1 MDLVVGGC
9 GYIGSGLVHNLLDLG
24 REVIVCDNHSTGFRN
39 SIPKEVK
46 FTNRNKNNLS
56 RLFATHEIDTVYDLA
71 ERSSVKESV
80 EHPEYYL
87 IGNVSDT
94 TGLIRTCMDFKV
106 KNYVYSSSAAVYG
119 NNLIC
124 SEETVKNPINP
135 YGVAKSYI
143 EEVLKYSGL
152 NYYIL
157 RYFNA
162 CGADKDGRYG
172 ERHNP
177 ETHLIPNVVRSAL
190 KKEPIN
196 IFGNDFDTVDGTCV
210 RDYIHIDD
218 INQFSID
225 VQKQKSG
232 IYNLGSGIGFS
243 NKQIVEEVSRILG
256 YSLDVNYLPRR
267 EGDPD
272 KLVANI
278 SKSKSIGFKPS
289 FNLTDILKG
298 VINYE
303 SSKIL

>member
-9 GYIGSGLVHNLLDLG
+9 GYIGSGLVHKLLDLG
-24 REVIVCDNHSTGFRN
+24 RDVIVCDNISTGFRN

-46 FTNRNKNNLS
+46 FTNRNKNNLA
-56 RLFATHEIDTVYDLA
+56 RLFVSHKIDTVYDLA

-80 EHPEYYL
+80 EYPDRYL
-87 IGNVSDT
+87 VGNVSDT
-94 TGLIRTCMDFKV
+94 TRLIRTCVDFKV

-119 NNLIC
+119 NNLTC

-135 YGVAKSYI
+135 YGISKSYI

-172 ERHNP
+172 ERHQP
-177 ETHLIPNVVRSAL
+177 ETHLIPNVIRSAL

-196 IFGNDFDTVDGTCV
+196 IFGNDFDTVDGTCI

-225 VQKQKSG
+225 VQNKKSG
-232 IYNLGSGIGFS
+232 IYNLGSGIGYS
-243 NKQIVEEVSRILG
+243 NKEIVEEVSRILG

-272 KLVANI
+272 KLVSNI
-278 SKSKSIGFKPS
+278 SKSKNIGFKPS

>member
-24 REVIVCDNHSTGFRN
+24 REVIVCDNLSTGFRN

-46 FTNRNKNNLS
+46 FINRNKINIPS
-56 RLFATHEIDTVYDLA
+56 LFVKYKIDTVYDLA

-94 TGLIRTCMDFKV
+94 TGLIRTCIDFNV

-124 SEETVKNPINP
+124 SEDTIKNPINP

-152 NYYIL
+152 NYHIL

-172 ERHNP
+172 ERHHP

-196 IFGNDFDTVDGTCV
+196 IFGNDFDTVDGTYV

-232 IYNLGSGIGFS
+232 IYNLGSGIGYS
-243 NKQIVEEVSRILG
+243 NKQILEEVSRILG

-278 SKSKSIGFKPS
+278 SKAKNIGFKPS
-289 FNLTDILKG
+289 FNLIDILKG